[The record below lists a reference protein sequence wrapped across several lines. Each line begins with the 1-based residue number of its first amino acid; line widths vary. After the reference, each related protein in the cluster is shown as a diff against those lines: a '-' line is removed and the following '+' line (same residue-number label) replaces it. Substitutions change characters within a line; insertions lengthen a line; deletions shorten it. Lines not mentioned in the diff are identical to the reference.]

1 MNKKLLIF
9 FFFVIL
15 VSRECVAQ
23 EIIRDSV
30 HDSTK
35 IQSIHKR
42 PSPLLQFAV
51 GSVVYAI
58 PFWTLSGKTYLA
70 TGDSMIGGVILG
82 VLASGISVFA
92 IGNLTADC
100 HRSYWAG
107 VGGALIGQLFG
118 GALYS
123 SLSYNGA
130 SITAQ
135 YLALSLPPILC
146 SIIIYHIFLSDENYE
161 TEPSSGTQNIMI
173 SPFLTPNYGGIRFQ
187 MRY

>member
-1 MNKKLLIF
+1 MNKKLLF
-9 FFFVIL
+9 FLFFLFVL
-15 VSRECVAQ
+15 STKCFAQ
-23 EIIRDSV
+23 EIIIDTV

-42 PSPLLQFAV
+42 PSPFLQFAV
-51 GSVVYAI
+51 GSVAYAI
-58 PFWTLSGKTYLA
+58 PFWTLSGKTYIK
-70 TGDSMIGGVILG
+70 TGDSLIGGVILG

-92 IGNLTADC
+92 IGNLTANC

-107 VGGALIGQLFG
+107 VGGAFIGQFFG

-123 SLSYNGA
+123 YFSYNSG

-135 YLALSLPPILC
+135 YLALSLPPVLC
-146 SIIIYHIFLSDENYE
+146 SIIIYHLFLSDENYE
-161 TEPSSGTQNIMI
+161 TEPLSGTQNIMI
-173 SPFLTPNYGGIRFQ
+173 SPFLTPKYGGIQFQ